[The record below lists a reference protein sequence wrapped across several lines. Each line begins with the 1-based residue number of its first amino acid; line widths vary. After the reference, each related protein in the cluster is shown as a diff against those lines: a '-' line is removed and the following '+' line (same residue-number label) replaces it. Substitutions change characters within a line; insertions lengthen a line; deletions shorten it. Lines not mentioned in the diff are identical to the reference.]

1 MAARPVRSHYALEC
15 NVIRYVKI
23 LLALA
28 VALWGLLGGIGNLT
42 SYQDGMKSVQAVL
55 SMETLPESVA
65 PDAPSDPGQ
74 LMVTAGFA
82 FIWLLKL
89 IGGSLCLVGVFRM
102 WFSRKADPVRFE
114 HAKRWAISGCGVLL
128 FMLFFGFS
136 LIAVGP
142 FKLYLSPM
150 VSAVELAA
158 LFAAQIGIVMVFLNQ
173 RDN

>member
-1 MAARPVRSHYALEC
+1 MVRHT
-15 NVIRYVKI
+15 KI

-28 VALWGLLGGIGNLT
+28 VALWGLLGGLGNLT
-42 SYQDGMKSVQAVL
+42 SYQDGMQSVHAVL

-65 PDAPSDPGQ
+65 PDEPSNPSQ
-74 LMVTAGFA
+74 LTVAVGFA

-89 IGGSLCLVGVFRM
+89 IGGALCLVGVIRM
-102 WFSRKADPVRFE
+102 WFSRKADPASFE
-114 HAKRWAISGCGVLL
+114 HAKRWAITGCGVLL

-158 LFAAQIGIVMVFLNQ
+158 LFAAQIGLVMIFLNQ
-173 RDN
+173 RES

>member
-1 MAARPVRSHYALEC
+1 MV
-15 NVIRYVKI
+15 RYVKI

-42 SYQDGMKSVQAVL
+42 NYQGGMQSVQAVL
-55 SMETLPESVA
+55 SMETLPEGVA
-65 PDAPSDPGQ
+65 PDAPSNPGQ
-74 LMVTAGFA
+74 FMVTAGFA

-89 IGGSLCLVGVFRM
+89 IGGALCLVGAVRM
-102 WFSRKADPVRFE
+102 WFSREATPASFE
-114 HAKRWAISGCGVLL
+114 HAKRWAVSGCGVLL

-136 LIAVGP
+136 LVAVGP

-158 LFAAQIGIVMVFLNQ
+158 LFAAQIGIVMLFLNQ
-173 RDN
+173 RES